1 MTGVNAITSVLEA
14 TAYGFLKF
22 FHHFTPLSELVGSHI
37 GNGSAQLIECGQNVG
52 QVAVG
57 SGPGR
62 SLLLGGLLL
71 GGLLLGGLLLGG
83 LLLGGLLLGGLLLG
97 GLLLG
102 GLLLGSLLLGGL
114 LLGGL
119 LLGGLLLG
127 GLLLGSLLLGSLL
140 LGGLLLGSLLLGGLL
155 PGSLLLADCSSGRR
169 FLLWNCCI
177 LAAFFW
183 FLHVCNSPELSV

>member
-1 MTGVNAITSVLEA
+1 MTGVNAITSVLED

-22 FHHFTPLSELVGSHI
+22 FHHFTPLPELVGSHI

-71 GGLLLGGLLLGG
+71 GGLLLGGLLLGS
-83 LLLGGLLLGGLLLG
+83 
-97 GLLLG
+97 
-102 GLLLGSLLLGGL
+102 LLLGSLLLGSL
-114 LLGGL
+114 LLGSL
-119 LLGGLLLG
+119 LLGSLLLG
-127 GLLLGSLLLGSLL
+127 SLLLGSLLLGSLLLGSLL